1 MASYSRLLP
10 LCFAHGRKDKDIL
23 GTGKREQGGNIA
35 RIAAMTLSAV
45 VRLRLGMNQ
54 HLEQLRSG
62 LLKAD
67 FQFRGNVMHAGERQF
82 V

>member
-35 RIAAMTLSAV
+35 RIAAMTLSPV
-45 VRLRLGMNQ
+45 VRLRLGVNQ
-54 HLEQLRSG
+54 HFEQFRRG
-62 LLKAD
+62 LLEAN
-67 FQFRGNVMHAGERQF
+67 FQLCRYIVHTRERQI